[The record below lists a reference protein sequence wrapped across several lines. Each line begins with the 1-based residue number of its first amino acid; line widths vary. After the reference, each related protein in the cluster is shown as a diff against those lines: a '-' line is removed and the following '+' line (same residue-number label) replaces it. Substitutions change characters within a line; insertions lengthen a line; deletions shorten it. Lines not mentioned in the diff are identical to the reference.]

1 MQNNNLK
8 RTLQDDFIDCEYDS
22 AEDSVEAAVNIS
34 KGKKRTQVI
43 YRAIVCYFLEK
54 ETLKNPY
61 TFNPK
66 IFLKNHPQITIE
78 AAQKWK
84 ASTDLGIAK
93 IFEKIKSGS
102 VLPFEEQPNITWLRN
117 GQLLP
122 FRDVPIPLQQQYIA
136 DPMKFRVSETKI
148 RKKKNY
154 KYKRKLQINLYI
166 QSLPKQWIR
175 FKKLHLWK
183 PMTMTIFKT
192 MILWVIMINLTTMRC
207 LLQMKIHVHQ
217 Q

>member
-54 ETLKNPY
+54 ETLKNPH

-66 IFLKNHPQITIE
+66 IFLKNHPHLTIE
-78 AAQKWK
+78 AALKWK